1 MLSKVSRSLFT
12 QKRVIRNAVRA
23 FSDSGLTTKSTQAS
37 DVVEKE
43 KVFQFSKD
51 PTMSNFGDL
60 PFGEIPEPLKY
71 VRQFHS
77 TTLSNGVRVC
87 SERVPGQKASIGVY
101 IGSGSR
107 NETLA
112 TTGVSYLTNKM
123 ALRGTNNKSKTDLAE
138 SLEAMGA
145 RYTSKADRE
154 YNSYNLSVL
163 KGDATK
169 AVGLLGDMICNPAHN
184 DAELEMVKN
193 EVAME
198 HEDNHNRYVETTMEN
213 VHFNSYR
220 EHMMGQ
226 PTKGDR
232 D

>member
-12 QKRVIRNAVRA
+12 QKRVVRNAIRA

-87 SERVPGQKASIGVY
+87 SERVP
-101 IGSGSR
+101 
-107 NETLA
+107 
-112 TTGVSYLTNKM
+112 
-123 ALRGTNNKSKTDLAE
+123 
-138 SLEAMGA
+138 
-145 RYTSKADRE
+145 
-154 YNSYNLSVL
+154 
-163 KGDATK
+163 
-169 AVGLLGDMICNPAHN
+169 
-184 DAELEMVKN
+184 
-193 EVAME
+193 
-198 HEDNHNRYVETTMEN
+198 
-213 VHFNSYR
+213 
-220 EHMMGQ
+220 
-226 PTKGDR
+226 
-232 D
+232 